1 VGLGR
6 RDARRHSTAAIQS
19 LGGAPDESGVY
30 SVGQTVMTLD
40 GFPGTIE
47 AISSGPVAGT
57 DVYHV
62 ALDGG
67 LGGGEYTETQIS
79 AVSSVSGQVAE
90 ASSVHTAADDYPEL
104 GTILIDRP
112 DIAPNTRLGSK
123 TAASESDIRSWYDA
137 TRLVKTPVEP
147 IDDEQGGNAEL
158 QHAPAPDNPDGHMA
172 THKGN
177 YLGYYPNE
185 AVARHHLYH
194 AMHEDGDSSGQV
206 VHRDRDEKID
216 RREDVRDDQRLWG
229 TDHNSW
235 LAKHD
240 PKSHAVLNADDLT
253 SRVDD
258 AVHASPEQSAFLD
271 SNPTGPTKYSTKKA
285 TRYPAGWFP
294 ESSECQQ
301 DLNNDG
307 FCTHHEEYHDDDRDH
322 VAREFS
328 GEVNSISHPES
339 SWLLDQ
345 HSQGPTK
352 YSAKDN
358 DGHPADDLDGA
369 HCSRCKYWGINY
381 RGGMTC
387 PLCGSQMVAGSRSDV
402 ANQVHDPSDFTDS
415 DADSDGDSDGSE
427 SSDSSGDSSSTTAA
441 KVANT
446 SWDDMD
452 DISKAK
458 IQEQMRRER
467 HDAEDEQAC
476 DHPYC
481 RENNFPEGWHTNG
494 EHIDPVHLDPGHA
507 DYQSVEKE
515 VNEVGKQPHVQEQ
528 LSDLDIMPHGP
539 SKYSA
544 LDVDALLVTAV
555 SDVDFRFQLTAAWS
569 DVQRKAKRI
578 RAEGG
583 VHVTLATEGM
593 VIGNVKGDTNV
604 YESGLQRMPGKQSI
618 QAWSCGCKWGAY
630 HWGASDDFSRFAGR
644 MCSHVLALKF
654 EAQSRGMFGKSVY
667 EDNDKP
673 KWVPRKVVVKYDI
686 DADKSLKARSS
697 LNEMSAEA
705 PAITLIRE
713 GALDGDLI
721 LALGIDMTAAVN
733 SPWGE
738 PIADVA
744 PKAPGATQPHNPNDN
759 PGSMGWAS
767 APDPQNWGMQNPS
780 MNNAEGIGGV
790 QGSLMDEFLFEA
802 SGDDGAEAIL
812 HEEPE
817 AALPSTD
824 GVTVDL
830 PRHDQNVMPAE
841 SAGMP
846 SGKSPWQD
854 PGNDEEL
861 TPEDLSI
868 ATMGSV
874 DSIVAEFQKSAGHL
888 AVDGAVNAD
897 NSDIAAAAREFLSKE
912 SVKTFTPAEQAAI
925 INEGADQKAA
935 NLDRLDITG
944 THYEQVEASLSD
956 LEDDDQLWS

>member
-1 VGLGR
+1 MGLGR
-6 RDARRHSTAAIQS
+6 RDARRHDTAAIQS
-19 LGGAPDESGVY
+19 LSGAPDGSGGY
-30 SVGQTVMTLD
+30 SVGQQVMTLD

-47 AISSGPVAGT
+47 AISSGFSPGS

-79 AVSSVSGQVAE
+79 TVSSTSVQVAE
-90 ASSVHTAADDYPEL
+90 ASSIHTAADDYPEL
-104 GTILIDRP
+104 GTILVDRP

-123 TAASESDIRSWYDA
+123 TASGPSEADIRSWYDS
-137 TRLVKTPVEP
+137 TRVVKTPVEP
-147 IDDEQGGNAEL
+147 IDDEQNDSAEL
-158 QHAPAPDNPDGHMA
+158 QHSPAPGHDDGHMA

-194 AMHEDGDSSGQV
+194 AMHEDGDTSGQV
-206 VHRDRDEKID
+206 VHRDRNEKID
-216 RREDVRDDQRLWG
+216 RREDVRDDQHLWG

-240 PKSHAVLNADDLT
+240 PKSHAVLSADDLT

-258 AVHASPEQSAFLD
+258 AVNASPEQAKFLD
-271 SNPTGPTKYSTKKA
+271 SNTTGPTKYSSREEQEEK
-285 TRYPAGWFP
+285 
-294 ESSECQQ
+294 
-301 DLNNDG
+301 DG
-307 FCTHHEEYHDDDRDH
+307 
-322 VAREFS
+322 
-328 GEVNSISHPES
+328 
-339 SWLLDQ
+339 L
-345 HSQGPTK
+345 
-352 YSAKDN
+352 
-358 DGHPADDLDGA
+358 GA
-369 HCSRCKYWGINY
+369 HCSRCKYWGVNY
-381 RGGMTC
+381 RGGMSC
-387 PLCGSQMVAGSRSDV
+387 PLCGSQMVAGSPSDV

-415 DADSDGDSDGSE
+415 DVDSDADSEGSE

-441 KVANT
+441 KVAYA
-446 SWDDMD
+446 WDDMD

-458 IQEQMRRER
+458 VKQEMRR
-467 HDAEDEQAC
+467 HDQHSWED
-476 DHPYC
+476 P
-481 RENNFPEGWHTNG
+481 
-494 EHIDPVHLDPGHA
+494 DPDCGFCVGGKTAGMGHLPP
-507 DYQSVEKE
+507 KF
-515 VNEVGKQPHVQEQ
+515 EVGDRVVDFRGEPGTVHSVRDSGHPGKSNRIQVLHDGDDPKDAPYSREYYESAYDHHPDAPREQ
-528 LSDLDIMPHGP
+528 IERSEQRIGDAKNANEAINSAMPEDSDWLLDQQDQGP
-539 SKYSA
+539 SKYSS

-593 VIGNVKGDTNV
+593 VIGNIKGDTNI

-630 HWGASDDFSRFAGR
+630 HWGAADDHSRFAGR
-644 MCSHVLALKF
+644 MCSHVLALKL

-697 LNEMSAEA
+697 LLDMSAEA
-705 PAITLIRE
+705 PAITLVRE
-713 GALDGDLI
+713 GVLDGDLI
-721 LALGIDMTAAVN
+721 LAMGIDMTAAVN

-738 PIADVA
+738 PIAEVQ
-744 PKAPGATQPHNPNDN
+744 PKAPGATKPHNPNDN

-767 APDPQNWGMQNPS
+767 APDPQNWGMMNPS
-780 MNNAEGIGGV
+780 MNNAEGMGGV
-790 QGSLMDEFLFEA
+790 SASLSDEFLFEA
-802 SGDDGAEAIL
+802 SDSEGGAEAIL
-812 HEEPE
+812 HDEPE

-824 GVTVDL
+824 GTT
-830 PRHDQNVMPAE
+830 MPN
-841 SAGMP
+841 
-846 SGKSPWQD
+846 GKSPWTD
-854 PGNDEEL
+854 LSNDEEL
-861 TPEDLSI
+861 TPDDLSI

-874 DSIVAEFQKSAGHL
+874 DDIVAEFQKSAGHL
-888 AVDGAVNAD
+888 ATDGAASAD
-897 NSDIAAAAREFLSKE
+897 NSEIAAAAREFLAKE
-912 SVKTFTPAEQAAI
+912 SVKTFSPAEQAAI

-935 NLDRLDITG
+935 NLDRLDIAG

-956 LEDDDQLWS
+956 AEDDDQLWS

>member
-1 VGLGR
+1 MGLGR
-6 RDARRHSTAAIQS
+6 RDARRHDTAAIQS
-19 LGGAPDESGVY
+19 FTAASGDSGGY
-30 SVGQTVMTLD
+30 SVGQQVMTLD

-47 AISSGPVAGT
+47 AISSGFSPGS

-79 AVSSVSGQVAE
+79 TVSSTSAQVAE
-90 ASSVHTAADDYPEL
+90 ASSIHTAADDYPEL
-104 GTILIDRP
+104 GTILVDRP

-123 TAASESDIRSWYDA
+123 VAASEADIRSWYDS
-137 TRLVKTPVEP
+137 TRTIKTPLDPSELHEGQA
-147 IDDEQGGNAEL
+147 DAAEL
-158 QHAPAPDNPDGHMA
+158 QASPAGEHADGHMA
-172 THKGN
+172 TWKGH
-177 YLGYYPNE
+177 YLGYYPSE

-194 AMHEDGDSSGQV
+194 TMHEAGDDSGEV
-206 VHRDRDEKID
+206 VHRDVNEKVD
-216 RREDVRDDQRLWG
+216 RREDVRQDRHLWEH
-229 TDHNSW
+229 DNSAW

-258 AVHASPEQSAFLD
+258 AVHASPEQAKFLD
-271 SNPTGPTKYSTKKA
+271 SNPTGPTKYSAK
-285 TRYPAGWFP
+285 
-294 ESSECQQ
+294 EDQ
-301 DLNNDG
+301 D
-307 FCTHHEEYHDDDRDH
+307 E
-322 VAREFS
+322 
-328 GEVNSISHPES
+328 
-339 SWLLDQ
+339 
-345 HSQGPTK
+345 
-352 YSAKDN
+352 KDE
-358 DGHPADDLDGA
+358 LGA
-369 HCSRCKYWGINY
+369 HCSRCRYWGVNY
-381 RGGMTC
+381 RGGMSC
-387 PLCGSQMVAGSRSDV
+387 PLCGSQMVAGSPSDV

-415 DADSDGDSDGSE
+415 DVDSDADSEGSE

-441 KVANT
+441 KVAYA
-446 SWDDMD
+446 WDDMD
-452 DISKAK
+452 DLSKAK
-458 IQEQMRRER
+458 VQQQLRAHEQHSWEDPDPDCGFCVNPHTAGMGHLPPKFEVGDRVIDFRGEAGTVHSVRDSGHPGKSNKIQVLHDGDDPKGAPYSREYYENVYDHHPDAPREQIERSERRIGDAKNANEAINSAMPEDSDWLLDQQEQ
-467 HDAEDEQAC
+467 
-476 DHPYC
+476 
-481 RENNFPEGWHTNG
+481 
-494 EHIDPVHLDPGHA
+494 
-507 DYQSVEKE
+507 
-515 VNEVGKQPHVQEQ
+515 
-528 LSDLDIMPHGP
+528 GP
-539 SKYSA
+539 SKYSS

-593 VIGNVKGDTNV
+593 VVGNVKGDTNV

-630 HWGASDDFSRFAGR
+630 HWGAADDNSRFAGR

-697 LNEMSAEA
+697 LLDMSAEA
-705 PAITLIRE
+705 PAITLVRE
-713 GALDGDLI
+713 GVLDGDLI
-721 LALGIDMTAAVN
+721 LAMGIDMTAAVN

-738 PIADVA
+738 PIADVQ
-744 PKAPGATQPHNPNDN
+744 PKAPGATRPHNPNDN
-759 PGSMGWAS
+759 PGSMGFAS
-767 APDPQNWGMQNPS
+767 APDPQGWGMMNPS
-780 MNNAEGIGGV
+780 MNNAEGMGGV
-790 QGSLMDEFLFEA
+790 SASLNDEFLFEA
-802 SGDDGAEAIL
+802 SDNEDGAEAIL
-812 HEEPE
+812 HDEPE

-824 GVTVDL
+824 GVTIDL
-830 PRHDQNVMPAE
+830 PRHDENVMPAE
-841 SAGMP
+841 SSGMP
-846 SGKSPWQD
+846 NGKSPWQD

-874 DSIVAEFQKSAGHL
+874 DDIVAEFQKSAGHL

-897 NSDIAAAAREFLSKE
+897 SSDIAAAAREFLAKE
-912 SVKTFTPAEQAAI
+912 AVKTFSPAEQAAI

-935 NLDRLDITG
+935 NLDRLDIAG

-956 LEDDDQLWS
+956 AEDDDQLWS